1 MLQHR
6 NNNVNKI
13 FGTLVLYSCT
23 FNVTIPC
30 VCTIYFTIKGV
41 ISIRLAEVR
50 KAHGLSQDQLAQ
62 LSGVGRVTIA
72 RIETGRISPNLQ
84 TLEKLAAALGVCV
97 CELISEKAG

>member
-1 MLQHR
+1 MVHGYCILVPLMLQY
-6 NNNVNKI
+6 
-13 FGTLVLYSCT
+13 LV
-23 FNVTIPC
+23 C
-30 VCTIYFTIKGV
+30 VPYILQSRGV

-97 CELISEKAG
+97 CELIAERAG